1 MSNPTKAELLKQNL
15 QENNLQGCIEMLKTA
30 TQEDQKDLQ
39 FLTLANDIQRAL
51 KDHKQALKYAEALL
65 QEHAG
70 KPIGYIRTSQEKLAL
85 GCTADAQK
93 NIEAGL
99 NLFPDHPGILTVANQ
114 VFRKLEDIPRA
125 LAHAQ
130 SLHKKHPANPIG
142 FIRAAQDL
150 LSLGQAEKALNTVED
165 GLTHH
170 PDHPQLLT
178 AGIDAARRSQQ
189 IRQSLHFAERL
200 LHSCPDNPTGF
211 IKASQDLLKIGQAE
225 KALNTVED
233 GLTHHPDHPQLLTTA
248 IHAARGLAKTEIALN
263 FAKALIKAEPNNP
276 TGYINA
282 SQELVEL
289 GQPEASLE
297 LMEQL
302 QRQRAGDHKYL
313 ESIRRLHRFLGHRAK
328 SLETSRVLFK
338 TTEETP
344 TELISDLIALHQTQE
359 ALAMAQHHNLL
370 SETEALELLD
380 ILDSSQGQPTI
391 KKNIRKSINALG
403 IFPHFKNENFNPSE
417 LTPSEHKEKATI
429 CVIHI
434 GKCAGE
440 SVIESLKKLFAER
453 QVRIIEYHVFDSNN
467 ILKNVITTTANNDSF
482 HWIILTR
489 NPISRWISAFNWD
502 YHLYHLNQYFFCHD
516 QAKKD
521 LALYSNCLDLSRGIS
536 EKKDEAIRLSK
547 FNHLAFGH
555 MAMGQAWYLTENLI
569 SRLSPSKTSLIR
581 TENIEDDFRK
591 CIHKITSQFNLLET
605 PNVNIMHTKNRFQ
618 ARYKPGTFKTISD
631 FHEQEINS
639 LRDHLSNDYFIEE
652 LLLKRFID

>member
-15 QENNLQGCIEMLKTA
+15 RENNLQGCIEMLKTA

-39 FLTLANDIQRAL
+39 FLTLAKDVQRAL
-51 KDHKQALKYAEALL
+51 KNHKQALKYAEALL
-65 QEHAG
+65 QEHSN

-85 GCTADAQK
+85 GCKADVQK

-114 VFRKLEDIPRA
+114 VFRTLEDIPRA

-150 LSLGQAEKALNTVED
+150 LSLGQAEKALNTVEN

-170 PDHPQLLT
+170 P
-178 AGIDAARRSQQ
+178 
-189 IRQSLHFAERL
+189 E
-200 LHSCPDNPTGF
+200 N
-211 IKASQDLLKIGQAE
+211 
-225 KALNTVED
+225 
-233 GLTHHPDHPQLLTTA
+233 PQLLTTA
-248 IHAARGLAKTEIALN
+248 IHAARALAKTEIALN
-263 FAKALIKAEPNNP
+263 FARALIKAEPNNP

-289 GQPEASLE
+289 GQPEAGLE

-302 QRQRAGDHKYL
+302 QQQRAGDHKYL
-313 ESIRRLHRFLGHRAK
+313 ESIRRLHRFLGDRAK
-328 SLETSRVLFK
+328 SLETSRILFK

-370 SETEALELLD
+370 SETEALELLNT
-380 ILDSSQGQPTI
+380 LDSSQGQPTI

-403 IFPHFKNENFNPSE
+403 IFPHFKSENFNPSE
-417 LTPSEHKEKATI
+417 LNQNEHKEKATI
-429 CVIHI
+429 CVIHT
-434 GKCAGE
+434 GKYAGE
-440 SVIESLKKLFAER
+440 SVIESLKKSFAKS
-453 QVRIIEYHVFDSNN
+453 QARIIEFHVFDSNN
-467 ILKNVITTTANNDSF
+467 ILKNAITATANNDSF
-482 HWIILTR
+482 HWVVLTR
-489 NPISRWISAFNWD
+489 NPVSRWISAFNWD

-516 QAKKD
+516 QAKKG
-521 LALYSNCLDLSRGIS
+521 LSLYSDCLALSRGIS

-555 MAMGQAWYLTENLI
+555 MAMGQAWYLTEDLI
-569 SRLSPSKTSLIR
+569 NHMRPSTTSLIR
-581 TENIEDDFRK
+581 TESIETDFQR
-591 CIHKITSQFNLLET
+591 CIQKITSQFSFLEASS
-605 PNVNIMHTKNRFQ
+605 IKIIHTKNRFQ
-618 ARYKPGTFKTISD
+618 SRYKAGTFKTISD
-631 FHEQEINS
+631 FNKKEIKA
-639 LRDHLSNDYFIEE
+639 LEEHLSDDHHIEK
-652 LLLKRFID
+652 LLLKRFIA

>member
-15 QENNLQGCIEMLKTA
+15 RENNLQGCIEMLKTA

-39 FLTLANDIQRAL
+39 FLTLANDVQRAL

-65 QEHAG
+65 QEHSN

-85 GCTADAQK
+85 GCKADAQK

-114 VFRKLEDIPRA
+114 VFRTLEDIPRA

-150 LSLGQAEKALNTVED
+150 LSLGQAEKALNTVEN

-170 PDHPQLLT
+170 PENPQLLT

-189 IRQSLHFAERL
+189 IRQSLNFAKRL

-211 IKASQDLLKIGQAE
+211 IRASQDLLKLGQHE
-225 KALNTVED
+225 KALNTVQD
-233 GLTHHPDHPQLLTTA
+233 GFTHHPEHPQLLTTA
-248 IHAARGLAKTEIALN
+248 IHAARALAKTEIALN
-263 FAKALIKAEPNNP
+263 FARALIKAEPNNP

-289 GQPEASLE
+289 GQPEAGLE

-302 QRQRAGDHKYL
+302 QQKRAGDHKYL
-313 ESIRRLHRFLGHRAK
+313 ESIRRLHRFLGDRSK
-328 SLETSRVLFK
+328 SLEASRILFK

-370 SETEALELLD
+370 SETEALELLNT
-380 ILDSSQGQPTI
+380 LDSSQGQPTI

-403 IFPHFKNENFNPSE
+403 IFPHFKSENFNPSE
-417 LTPSEHKEKATI
+417 LNQNEHKEKATI
-429 CVIHI
+429 CVIHT

-440 SVIESLKKLFAER
+440 SVIESLKKSFAKS
-453 QVRIIEYHVFDSNN
+453 QARIIEYHVFDSNN
-467 ILKNVITTTANNDSF
+467 ILKNAITATANNNSF
-482 HWIILTR
+482 HWVVLTR
-489 NPISRWISAFNWD
+489 NPVSRWISAFNWD

-516 QAKKD
+516 QAKKG
-521 LALYSNCLDLSRGIS
+521 LSLYSDCLALSRGIS

-555 MAMGQAWYLTENLI
+555 MAMGQAWYLTEDLI
-569 SRLSPSKTSLIR
+569 NHMRPSTTSLIR
-581 TENIEDDFRK
+581 TESIETDFQQ
-591 CIHKITSQFNLLET
+591 CIQKITSQFSFLEASS
-605 PNVNIMHTKNRFQ
+605 IKIIHTKNRFQ
-618 ARYKPGTFKTISD
+618 NRYKAGTFKTISD
-631 FHEQEINS
+631 FNKKEIKA
-639 LRDHLSNDYFIEE
+639 LEEHLSDDHHIEK
-652 LLLKRFID
+652 LLLKRFIA